1 MRIAILPR
9 FDVCTRRGHQLGTGL
24 RLIAVST
31 LCVAACTRPSPPPT
45 AGPDQDFQPTAT
57 IEELMRWMVD
67 PPADAMWD
75 AVVIT
80 STPDGLEEQRP
91 ETDDEWLALER
102 DAVLLLEAGNLLQM
116 ENRPVADA
124 ASVSELPGIDLEPDE
139 IAARIADNPDAWRR
153 SARALHDAGVV
164 MLDAVRARD
173 VDALLE
179 GGDRLDVACENCH
192 SRFWYPSSLGS
203 GALETAGEPS
213 P

>member
-1 MRIAILPR
+1 MAMLYMLGVSR
-9 FDVCTRRGHQLGTGL
+9 RRGGRQRGTSLGLLT
-24 RLIAVST
+24 VST
-31 LCVAACTRPSPPPT
+31 LLVAACTTPAEAPT
-45 AGPDQDFQPTAT
+45 VEPDQDFQPTAT

-91 ETDDEWLALER
+91 ETDDDWLALER

-124 ASVSELPGIDLEPDE
+124 ASVSELPGVDLEPEE

-192 SRFWYPSSLGS
+192 SRFWYPSGPGS
-203 GALETAGEPS
+203 RALETAGTPS

>member
-1 MRIAILPR
+1 M
-9 FDVCTRRGHQLGTGL
+9 TRTTDQPCCYGPT
-24 RLIAVST
+24 AVS
-31 LCVAACTRPSPPPT
+31 PPT

-164 MLDAVRARD
+164 DFGVLGNYIREGLNGAALQGGGPSRRVRWQ
-173 VDALLE
+173 VK
-179 GGDRLDVACENCH
+179 
-192 SRFWYPSSLGS
+192 
-203 GALETAGEPS
+203 
-213 P
+213 